1 MKDQVTH
8 QFGDKIR
15 KIRERKGVTLK
26 DVASRIGVSESLVSQ
41 IERNKVSP
49 SVDTLI
55 AIADALNI
63 DLEYLFRDYK
73 KRKGLSIIREG
84 SRTVHTQEGLAFE
97 ELSIISENDDEYAI
111 EAFVLTIDP
120 DYKKEDKEYGH
131 KGQELG
137 FILEG
142 EADITYGGETHM
154 LKAGD
159 CVSFPSDVPHSLRNR
174 SKKKMKAL
182 WIVTPPRLFSSNA

>member
-1 MKDQVTH
+1 MKSQVTH

-15 KIRERKGVTLK
+15 KIRERKGITLK
-26 DVASRIGVSESLVSQ
+26 EVAAKISVSESLVSQ

-55 AIADALNI
+55 AIADVLNI
-63 DLEYLFRDYK
+63 DLEYLFKDYK
-73 KRKGLSIIREG
+73 KQKGLSIIREDA
-84 SRTVHTQEGLAFE
+84 RTVHTQEGLIFE
-97 ELSIISENDDEYAI
+97 ELSIISENDNEYAI
-111 EAFVLTIDP
+111 EAFVLTIEP

-142 EADITYGGETHM
+142 EADITYGGETHK

-159 CVSFPSDVPHSLRNR
+159 CVSFPSDIPHSVSNLGG
-174 SKKKMKAL
+174 KKMKAV
-182 WIVTPPRLFSSNA
+182 WIVTPPRLFSSNN